1 MNGYQNGEESAVA
14 LISTRGG
21 SGLFNLI
28 GTTTQLQSIMDH
40 TAVFAESL
48 SWVQVLFGARI
59 TELLED
65 YLAPAQSL
73 RGEKAL

>member
-59 TELLED
+59 TD
-65 YLAPAQSL
+65 YGAAGGLPGSSTEPE
-73 RGEKAL
+73 G